1 MEVRLN
7 LCRSILYKQMSIKF
21 SVHEKVNPK
30 DMTAPRKFY
39 PIARSAGEITLK
51 KISQRIAAMSTV
63 NSADVLAV
71 LNLLEQVMIE
81 EVAEG
86 NIIRLGEFGSFSVS
100 ISGTGEAK
108 PEEVTAGNVTSASLN
123 FRPGEELSNLML
135 TLKYEKVTA

>member
-1 MEVRLN
+1 MA
-7 LCRSILYKQMSIKF
+7 IKF

-30 DMTAPRKFY
+30 DMKAPRKFY
-39 PIARSAGEITLK
+39 PMAKSAGEITLK

-86 NIIRLGEFGSFSVS
+86 NIIRLGDFGSFSVS

-108 PEEVTAGNVTSASLN
+108 AEEVTAANVTGASLN
-123 FRPGEELSNLML
+123 FRPGEGLTNLMQ
-135 TLKYEKVTA
+135 TLKFEKVSA